1 MEKKVIAIYARKSK
15 ATDKGESL
23 QVQIEK
29 CKQLARYKYSDF
41 RTEFII
47 YEEQEGKTGANLDRE
62 KFKELM
68 RDITS
73 GSKSIHILLVYKLDR
88 LTRSVQDFTEI
99 YEVLNDHGTEFI
111 SVKEDFDTTTP
122 MGRAMLTITVVF
134 AQLEREV
141 IAERIQDSMLELAKR
156 GRWLGGKTP
165 FAYVSKLTSY
175 INQGGQEKKKNY
187 LEIIPTEAEIIEK
200 IFANYLELG
209 SLSKVE
215 AYLLKHK
222 YKTRSDTD
230 FRRYSIKFI
239 LANPVYCRADINA
252 YEYFMKNGY
261 SIYSSKETFDG
272 EHGIMAYNK
281 TLSVK
286 NSDTNPDM
294 KESRWRKK
302 EDWVIAV
309 GEHKSLIESSDW
321 IKVQKML
328 DKNKEKSY
336 RGSRT
341 TDALLSGVLK
351 CKCGHPMR
359 PKTSGNQ
366 NCEGEKSFYYL
377 CEMKERSKGTRC
389 KESNIA
395 GNVLDKI
402 IIKKI
407 TELEKEITPIFSK
420 PLFKYKKRKEDN
432 RICNTSR
439 DSYIRN
445 QIDKTKRYLCNMKK
459 AILKATTEEAID
471 NFIEEYQMYLEEL
484 NQLEISLDEME
495 EEVIEYEEEDWV
507 ELLTMFNERMWSAL
521 SYEQWKYTVKEL
533 IEEIHWN
540 GRKVEV
546 FFKGSKLVEEKER
559 IEPFATI
566 TAKHEIEQ
574 MNC

>member
-29 CKQLARYKYSDF
+29 CKQLARFKYSDF
-41 RTEFII
+41 KTEFII

-68 RDITS
+68 GDITS
-73 GSKSIHILLVYKLDR
+73 GSKPIHILLVYKLDR

-99 YEVLNDHGTEFI
+99 YEILNAHGTEFI

-165 FAYVSKLTSY
+165 FAYESKLTSY
-175 INQGGQEKKKNY
+175 INHGGQEKKKNY
-187 LEIIPTEAEIIEK
+187 LEIVPGEAEIIEK

-215 AYLLKHK
+215 AYLLKHL
-222 YKTRSDTD
+222 YKTRSDSD

-239 LANPVYCRADINA
+239 LANPVYCKADLNA
-252 YEYFMKNGY
+252 YEYFIKNGY
-261 SIYSSKETFDG
+261 SIYSPKETFDG

-286 NSDTNPDM
+286 YNDTNLDM

-309 GEHKSLIESSDW
+309 GEHKPLVESGDW

-336 RGSRT
+336 RASRT

-359 PKTSGNQ
+359 PKTSGTRNS
-366 NCEGEKSFYYL
+366 EGEKSFYYL
-377 CEMKERSKGTRC
+377 CEMKERSKGARC
-389 KESNIA
+389 KECNLA
-395 GNVLDKI
+395 GNILDKI

-407 TELEKEITPIFSK
+407 TELEKEIAPIFNK
-420 PLFKYKKRKEDN
+420 ALFRCHKRKEDN
-432 RICNTSR
+432 RIFSTAR

-445 QIDKTKRYLCNMKK
+445 QIDKTKRYLNNIKK
-459 AILKATTEEAID
+459 AILKATTEEAIAD
-471 NFIEEYQMYLEEL
+471 FIEEYQVYLEEL
-484 NQLEISLDEME
+484 KQLEISLEDTIE
-495 EEVIEYEEEDWV
+495 EEVMEYGEEEWV
-507 ELLTMFNERMWSAL
+507 ELLTVFDKIMWKEL
-521 SYEQWKYTVKEL
+521 SYEQRKYAVKEL
-533 IEEIHWN
+533 IEEIYWN
-540 GRKVEV
+540 GGKVEV
-546 FFKGSKLVEEKER
+546 FFKGSNLSEK
-559 IEPFATI
+559 
-566 TAKHEIEQ
+566 
-574 MNC
+574 C

>member
-41 RTEFII
+41 KTEFII
-47 YEEQEGKTGANLDRE
+47 YEEQEGKTGANLERE

-68 RDITS
+68 RDIIS
-73 GSKSIHILLVYKLDR
+73 GSKPIHILLVYKLDR
-88 LTRSVQDFTEI
+88 LTRSVQDFTKI
-99 YEVLNDHGTEFI
+99 YEVLNAHGTEFI

-141 IAERIQDSMLELAKR
+141 IAERIQDSMLELAKL

-165 FAYVSKLTSY
+165 FAYESKLTTY
-175 INQGGQEKKKNY
+175 INHGGQEKRKNY
-187 LEIIPTEAEIIEK
+187 LEVIPGEAAIIEK
-200 IFANYLELG
+200 IFAKYLELG

-215 AYLLKHK
+215 AYLLEHK
-222 YKTRSDTD
+222 YKTRSDVD

-239 LANPVYCRADINA
+239 LTNPVYCRADLSA

-261 SIYSSKETFDG
+261 SIYAPKEAFDG

-286 NSDTNPDM
+286 SSDINLDT
-294 KESRWRKK
+294 KESRWRKN

-309 GEHKSLIESSDW
+309 GEHKPLIVSSDW
-321 IKVQKML
+321 IKIQKML

-336 RGSRT
+336 RASRT
-341 TDALLSGVLK
+341 TDALLSGVIQ
-351 CKCGHPMR
+351 CKCGHSMR
-359 PKTSGNQ
+359 PKTSGNR
-366 NCEGEKSFYYL
+366 NSEGEKSFYYL

-389 KESNIA
+389 KEFNIA

-402 IIKKI
+402 IVKKI
-407 TELEKEITPIFSK
+407 TGLEKEITPIFNKS
-420 PLFKYKKRKEDN
+420 LFRYKKMKETN
-432 RICNTSR
+432 RICSTSR
-439 DSYIRN
+439 DGYIRN
-445 QIDKTKRYLCNMKK
+445 QINKTKRYLDNIKK
-459 AILKATTEEAID
+459 AILKATAEEAID
-471 NFIEEYQMYLEEL
+471 NFIEQYQMYLEEL
-484 NQLEISLDEME
+484 KQLETSLEDEIE
-495 EEVIEYEEEDWV
+495 EKVMEYEDDWWV
-507 ELLTMFNERMWSAL
+507 ELLTVFDERMWKEL
-521 SYEQWKYTVKEL
+521 SYEQRKYTIKEL

-546 FFKGSKLVEEKER
+546 FFKGSTLPEYEEK
-559 IEPFATI
+559 
-566 TAKHEIEQ
+566 Q
-574 MNC
+574 SS

>member
-23 QVQIEK
+23 QVQVEK

-41 RTEFII
+41 IIEFII

-68 RDITS
+68 NDIIN
-73 GSKSIHILLVYKLDR
+73 GNKSINILIVYKLDR

-99 YEVLNDHGTEFI
+99 YEVLNAHGTEFI

-165 FAYVSKLTSY
+165 FAYESKLTTY
-175 INQGGQEKKKNY
+175 INHAGQEKRKNH
-187 LEIIPTEAEIIEK
+187 LEVIPGEAEIIEK
-200 IFANYLELG
+200 VYSSYLELG
-209 SLSKVE
+209 SLTKVE
-215 AYLLKHK
+215 AYLLEHK
-222 YKTRSDTD
+222 YKTRSDAD

-239 LANPVYCRADINA
+239 LANPVYCRADWNA
-252 YEYFMKNGY
+252 YEYFLNNGY
-261 SIYSSKETFDG
+261 SIYASKEEFDG

-286 NSDTNPDM
+286 YCDTNVDI

-309 GEHKSLIESSDW
+309 GEHRPLIESRDW

-328 DKNKEKSY
+328 DINKEKSY
-336 RGSRT
+336 RASRT
-341 TDALLSGVLK
+341 TNALLSGVLK
-351 CKCGHPMR
+351 CKCGHSMR
-359 PKTSGNQ
+359 PKTSGNR
-366 NCEGEKSFYYL
+366 NYEGEKAFYYL

-389 KESNIA
+389 KASNIA

-402 IIKKI
+402 IVEKI
-407 TELEKEITPIFSK
+407 MGLEKEILPIYNK
-420 PLFKYKKRKEDN
+420 DLFKYKKMKREYK
-432 RICNTSR
+432 ICSTSKNN
-439 DSYIRN
+439 YIIS
-445 QIDKTKRYLCNMKK
+445 QIDKTKRYLININK
-459 AILKATTEEAID
+459 AILKATTDEAID
-471 NFIEEYQMYLEEL
+471 NFIEQYQMYLEEL
-484 NQLEISLDEME
+484 KQLEASLSNEIIEEVNEFDEKGLIELLSAFDEKIWDEM
-495 EEVIEYEEEDWV
+495 
-507 ELLTMFNERMWSAL
+507 
-521 SYEQWKYTVKEL
+521 SYEQKKYAIKEL
-533 IEEIHWN
+533 IEEIDWD
-540 GRKVEV
+540 GKKVEV
-546 FFKGSKLVEEKER
+546 FFKGNNV
-559 IEPFATI
+559 I
-566 TAKHEIEQ
+566 
-574 MNC
+574 